1 MARVGEAFVTIVPTM
16 LGQGKKIQSELDG
29 TVGKAGDTAGKK
41 AGGRFGAAFKSAAAA
56 GVAAAG
62 AAVAIKLIKDSV
74 AEAREAQKVGATT
87 NAIIKSTGGVANV
100 SAAGVSKLSEAISN
114 KTGIDDEAIQT
125 GANLLLTFKN
135 VRNEA
140 GKGNKVFDAATQA
153 AVDLSAAGF
162 GSVDSAAKSLGKAL
176 NDPVKGVTALSR
188 AGVTFSQQ
196 QKDQIK
202 TLVESGDVL
211 GAQKLI
217 LAEVQSQVGGVAA
230 ASATSGEKLKTTF
243 NNFKESIGTALLP
256 VIDQFNGKMIELFGW
271 LNKNRP
277 VMIALGVVVGG
288 LLVGAFLALAV
299 AVIAATWPFLLA
311 GIAIAALAVGFI
323 YAWKHS
329 EKFRIGV
336 RFLAAGAVLAGA
348 IFLRMAAD
356 IVRAIGWTLGAL
368 GKIKSDKFQWAR
380 DGAAALKGV
389 ADGLDKGATKAD
401 GLAASLTKVP
411 KKTNAD
417 VKTSKLDK
425 PVKDTATLGKNIKA
439 IPKSAAPKITVPSLA
454 KSITETGNLRTGINR
469 IPPKKT
475 AKITQTGAP
484 EAIRFAKDL
493 KSAIDKIPTKH
504 NTHYTWTGSSKEGS
518 AAGKATASG
527 GIFTGAQTRLIG
539 EAGPEA
545 VVPLNR
551 PLSQVDPSV
560 RWLSAYA
567 QGKTN
572 LSDVSPIS
580 LDRSFGGSDGASSG
594 PTPVVVVNADEVAAG
609 TRRVAEGVVSEEKSF
624 ASTMG
629 RMR

>member
-1 MARVGEAFVTIVPTM
+1 MAEVGVAFVTIAPSLKGFGAQLERGVTAPAA
-16 LGQGKKIQSELDG
+16 
-29 TVGKAGDTAGKK
+29 KAGDAAGKK
-41 AGGRFGAAFKSAAAA
+41 SGGRFSAGFKAAAA
-56 GVAAAG
+56 GAIG
-62 AAVAIKLIKDSV
+62 AAVAAKTIGFLKDAT
-74 AEAREAQKVGATT
+74 AEAREAQKVGAIT
-87 NAIIKSTGGVANV
+87 NQIIKQTGGIANV
-100 SAAGVSKLSEAISN
+100 SAAGVSKLADSLSR
-114 KTGIDDEAIQT
+114 KTGIDDEAIQS
-125 GANLLLTFKN
+125 GSNMLLTFKN
-135 VRNEA
+135 VRNEV
-140 GKGNKVFDAATQA
+140 GKGNAVFTRATQA
-153 AVDLSAAGF
+153 AVDLSIQF
-162 GSVDSAAKSLGKAL
+162 GGIDSASKQLGKAL
-176 NDPVKGVTALSR
+176 NDPIKGTTALSK
-188 AGVTFSQQ
+188 AGVTFTDQ
-196 QKDQIK
+196 QKEQIR
-202 TLVESGDVL
+202 TLVQSGDVL
-211 GAQKLI
+211 GAQKII
-217 LAEVQSQVGGVAA
+217 LAEVESQVGGVAA
-230 ASATSGEKLKTTF
+230 ASATSGEKLTQAF
-243 NNFKESIGTALLP
+243 GRFKESIGASLIP
-256 VIDQFNGKMIELFGW
+256 AIDGFNNKMVSLFGF
-271 LNKNRP
+271 LEKNRP
-277 VMIALGVVVGG
+277 VAIGLAVVVGG
-288 LLVGAFLALAV
+288 ILAGAFAFLAV

-336 RFLAAGAVLAGA
+336 RFLGAAAVGAGAL
-348 IFLRMAAD
+348 FLRMGASVVTA
-356 IVRAIGWTLGAL
+356 VSYMLGAL

-380 DGAAALKGV
+380 DGSVALAGV
-389 ADGLDKGATKAD
+389 ADKLNAGAAKAD

-425 PVKDTATLGKNIKA
+425 PVKDTKTLGTNIKA

-454 KSITETGNLRTGINR
+454 KPITETANLRTGINR
-469 IPPKKT
+469 IPPRKT
-475 AKITQTGAP
+475 AKISQTGAP

-493 KSAIDKIPTKH
+493 KSAIDKIPTSH

-580 LDRSFGGSDGASSG
+580 LDRSFGGADGASAG
-594 PTPVVVVNADEVAAG
+594 PAPVYVVNAREVADG
-609 TRRVAEGVVSEEKSF
+609 VQRVAESVVSEEKSF

-629 RMR
+629 RMG